1 MQESSDLGWIKLYR
15 SLLYSDVFQN
25 EKMLKVFIWCLLKSG
40 HKDKQMRIGKKLVN
54 VKRGQFV
61 FGRAKAAEELGL
73 SQSTVWS
80 YMKELEERKTIKIKS
95 NNKYSLITIENWTS
109 YQVEEEK
116 TNNKVT
122 TKKQQNNN
130 KVTTDEQQKDT
141 NKNVKNVKNIYTSK
155 IDDLWAIYPNKKGKK
170 IAYKKIESL
179 LSKHNFEELRRCVE
193 RYAKETKGKDKQY
206 IQHGSTFFNG
216 GYVDYLDENYKP
228 DVQQSTNWMDV
239 NSL

>member
-95 NNKYSLITIENWTS
+95 NNKYSLITIENWAS

-170 IAYKKIESL
+170 IAYKKLKSYITEIGCIL
-179 LSKHNFEELRRCVE
+179 LWLHK
-193 RYAKETKGKDKQY
+193 
-206 IQHGSTFFNG
+206 
-216 GYVDYLDENYKP
+216 
-228 DVQQSTNWMDV
+228 M
-239 NSL
+239 

>member
-95 NNKYSLITIENWTS
+95 NNKYSLITIENWAS

-116 TNNKVT
+116 TNNKKT
-122 TKKQQNNN
+122 TK
-130 KVTTDEQQKDT
+130 
-141 NKNVKNVKNIYTSK
+141 
-155 IDDLWAIYPNKKGKK
+155 
-170 IAYKKIESL
+170 
-179 LSKHNFEELRRCVE
+179 
-193 RYAKETKGKDKQY
+193 
-206 IQHGSTFFNG
+206 
-216 GYVDYLDENYKP
+216 
-228 DVQQSTNWMDV
+228 
-239 NSL
+239 